1 MTVKEQ
7 IKLFLESKSLSN
19 IAIEGIINNLSMEPN
34 TDKEYT
40 NSVDTDNYSRF
51 ISDKIE
57 YGIGKW
63 KNKKDKERLYYYC
76 KGQQKSISDL
86 DCQLYTLFNEILDK
100 SLLTPLKNATSV
112 EEASNIFERR
122 EQL

>member
-51 ISDKIE
+51 VSDKIE

-86 DCQLYTLFNEILDK
+86 NCQLYTLFNEILDK
-100 SLLTPLKNATSV
+100 SLLTPLKNAASV

>member
-1 MTVKEQ
+1 MTIKEQ

-51 ISDKIE
+51 VSDKIE

-86 DCQLYTLFNEILDK
+86 NCQLHTLFNEILDK
-100 SLLTPLKNATSV
+100 SLLTPLKNATSI

>member
-7 IKLFLESKSLSN
+7 IKLFLESKGLNN

-34 TDKEYT
+34 TNKEYT
-40 NSVDTDNYSRF
+40 NSVDSDNYSRF
-51 ISDKIE
+51 VSDKIE

-63 KNKKDKERLYYYC
+63 EKQKDKERLYYYC

-86 DCQLYTLFNEILDK
+86 DCQLHALFNEIIDK
-100 SLLTPLKNATSV
+100 SLLTPLKNATSI

>member
-1 MTVKEQ
+1 
-7 IKLFLESKSLSN
+7 
-19 IAIEGIINNLSMEPN
+19 MEPN

-51 ISDKIE
+51 VSDKIE

-86 DCQLYTLFNEILDK
+86 NCQLYTLFNEILDK
-100 SLLTPLKNATSV
+100 SLLTPLKNAASV